1 MSNSSPKNKQIS
13 VRDLLHYKSANL
25 RHNKYTPN
33 YFADSVYS
41 SVNNTALESVC
52 SERIAYY
59 TKNEEY
65 NLLHT
70 ITLVDDFGSIH
81 ALKRL
86 RNLLHTSFV
95 GVRIRIIHVGDI
107 SDIWYQLRGSL
118 SQKDPIGS

>member
-1 MSNSSPKNKQIS
+1 MELFNCKSYQKDTEFIRKELSNFSPKNKQIS

-52 SERIAYY
+52 SERIGYY

-81 ALKRL
+81 SLK
-86 RNLLHTSFV
+86 
-95 GVRIRIIHVGDI
+95 D
-107 SDIWYQLRGSL
+107 
-118 SQKDPIGS
+118 